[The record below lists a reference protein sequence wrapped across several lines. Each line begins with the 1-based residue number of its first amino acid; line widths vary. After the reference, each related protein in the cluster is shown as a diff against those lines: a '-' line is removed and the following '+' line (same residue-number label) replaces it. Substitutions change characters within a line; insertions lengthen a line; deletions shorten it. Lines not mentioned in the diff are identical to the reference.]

1 MTQKWRKLKVKILRA
16 FQVINQDDAA
26 VISSTYNEVNEAGEI
41 TKRNEKNSFYAVD
54 EELQIHIDA
63 IRTYLFNRLN

>member
-1 MTQKWRKLKVKILRA
+1 MKILRA
-16 FQVINQDDAA
+16 FQVINQDGSA

-54 EELQIHIDA
+54 KELQMHIDA
-63 IRTYLFNRLN
+63 IRAYLSDLLNSEE